1 MPSTRS
7 PLCCAACIICLAE
20 LGHTWL
26 CRSVSMV
33 IYNTSSSSLYNCN
46 SESVSIVIIHGQGER
61 DQSGV
66 AGDAFVIRYDAS
78 HPIVCWFFEGFAA
91 TYAIVRNDDAAGPGQ
106 AQRPL
111 EVLWIGRFVSVNKD
125 EIEWSFVL
133 QLWEQL
139 KRSADTHFGTVADA
153 CLHEGI
159 LHQHSMSGIDFQRY
173 EAAIGG

>member
-1 MPSTRS
+1 
-7 PLCCAACIICLAE
+7 
-20 LGHTWL
+20 
-26 CRSVSMV
+26 MV
-33 IYNTSSSSLYNCN
+33 IYTTSSSSLYNSN
-46 SESVSIVIIHGQGER
+46 SESVGIVIIHSQGER
-61 DQSGV
+61 DQTGV

-78 HPIVCWFFEGFAA
+78 HPIICWFFEGLAA

-111 EVLWIGRFVSVNKD
+111 EVLRIRRFVSVDKD
-125 EIEWSFVL
+125 EIEGCFLL

-139 KRSADTHFGTVADA
+139 ERFADTHFGTVADT

-159 LHQHSMSGIDFQRY
+159 LHQCSMSGVDFQGY